1 MGLTIARGSGEAL
14 ESLSYIFSRE
24 GFYMQ
29 RKAIAILILLFLS
42 ACTLMAQEVT
52 GSILGTVTDTSN
64 AIIPHAKVTVTN
76 TDRNAVLRTTTT
88 DNNGYYVA
96 PLLPVGHYA
105 VSVAAQ
111 GFKTFSKTGIEL
123 NVSDRLAVNAVLS
136 PGSVQEVV
144 TVEAN
149 ALQVETQSPTA
160 GGLIDGTQI
169 RELALSARNYE
180 EMVALMPGVSSAVS
194 DTIFVGVETPGGGTN
209 EIDFSINGSRFSQ
222 NNWTIDGADNVDRG
236 GNFSLLNFPSVDA
249 IAEFK
254 VLRSLYSPEYGR
266 GAGGEIDIITRSGG
280 NKFHGGLYEFFRN
293 DVLNANRYLNQHF
306 ADPTQRLSRPPLRYN
321 DFGGTFGGPIFIPGH
336 YNAER
341 NKTFF
346 FFSEEVRRII
356 TSSTT
361 LVTVPNA
368 NERKGIF
375 TDATGAPLT
384 ICTSYDANGN
394 CLTTNP
400 TGIIS
405 PASFN
410 PAAVAYLKDIYSH
423 IPLPQDPIGDKLTMS
438 GKNQFNY
445 RQELIR
451 VDHTFSPKLMVT
463 GRWMHDDIPTVNPAG
478 LFGFTNVLGYATS
491 QTNSP
496 GKNLLV
502 RGTWTI
508 KPTVLNEMGY
518 SWSSGGIVSNPVG
531 TSTFANS
538 PDVVK
543 AIQLPFASPLPRIP
557 NLAFGSLSGLAGFGP
572 YRDFNINHN
581 WFDNLTWVLGKHT
594 VKVGFSYS
602 RYQKNEN
609 DAGGNPS
616 NGSFGFFSVDPNSL
630 LATPQQE
637 WASFL
642 LGNVQ
647 TFNQAQQDFHNKIRQ
662 HTLEAY
668 AQDEFRLLRNLTL
681 TYGVRYTYYGQP
693 VDDLGRATNFYP
705 AFYNPGL
712 APQLDPT
719 GALVPG
725 TGQPNNGLIITGLS
739 PVADASQPS
748 PFGHAVARQTFGDF
762 APRFGLAWDPFGN
775 GKTSIRTGFGMFYD
789 APAIGFLENNLFINP
804 PFVGKVSIS
813 NTTFDNPAGAA
824 PNPNT
829 SPEFVKGVATR
840 WHLPYTEMWS
850 LDVQQE
856 LPMRFIL
863 DVGYYGSAGRH
874 LIGIVD
880 INQPLAGAYL
890 APSETA
896 ITGATNPITASNT
909 GVLNRVRPFQGYGAI
924 NVSSPIFKSNYH
936 ALQTSLQKRFRGGA
950 QINLNYTWSHDLT
963 NAGNDFATPQQNTN
977 LRAEYGPADF
987 DRRHIFD
994 ANFIYEFPWM
1004 KSQHGV
1010 IGHLLGGWE
1019 FSGIITYES
1028 GLFMTANGVITDPA
1042 GLGLLDPNAN
1052 SDSTSNFGSI
1062 AAGRPNQISNP
1073 NVNAP
1078 HTAEQWFN
1086 TAAFVDPGVSGL
1098 VLPGNERRGSI
1109 RGPGVERWDLSLFK
1123 NIKVTEGSAFQ
1134 FRLETFNV
1142 FNHTNFQQID
1152 LGTQSGTFGQVLST
1166 HEPRI
1171 LQLGLKYNF

>member
-1 MGLTIARGSGEAL
+1 ML
-14 ESLSYIFSRE
+14 
-24 GFYMQ
+24 
-29 RKAIAILILLFLS
+29 RKAITIAILLFLS
-42 ACTLMAQEVT
+42 AFAVMAQETT
-52 GSILGTVTDTSN
+52 GTILGTVTDTTG

-76 TDRNAVLRTTTT
+76 TDRNAVLRTVPA

-96 PLLPVGHYA
+96 PLLPVGHY
-105 VSVAAQ
+105 SVAVGAQ
-111 GFKTFSKTGIEL
+111 GFKTYSKTGIEL
-123 NVSDRLAVNAVLS
+123 NVSDRLTVNAVLQ

-144 TVEAN
+144 SVESN

-194 DTIFVGVETPGGGTN
+194 DKIFVGVETPGGGTN

-254 VLRSLYSPEYGR
+254 VLRSLYSPEFGR

-280 NKFHGGLYEFFRN
+280 NKYHGGVYEFFRN
-293 DVLNANRYLNQHF
+293 DVLNANSYLNKHI
-306 ADPTQRLSRPPLRYN
+306 AAPAPALPRDPLRYN
-321 DFGGTFGGPIFIPGH
+321 DFGGTIGGPIFIPGH
-336 YNAER
+336 YNTEK

-356 TSSTT
+356 TSTTT

-375 TDATGAPLT
+375 DPVAFPAGV
-384 ICTSYDANGN
+384 CTSYDTTTSPPT
-394 CLTTNP
+394 CLNP
-400 TGIIS
+400 VNTIS

-423 IPLPQDPIGDKLTMS
+423 IPLPQDPAKDQLTES

-445 RQELIR
+445 RQEIIR
-451 VDHTFSPKLMVT
+451 IDHTFTPKLMVT
-463 GRWMHDDIPTVNPAG
+463 GRWMNDDIPTVNPAG

-491 QTNSP
+491 DTNSP

-502 RGTWTI
+502 RGTATI
-508 KPTVLNEMGY
+508 TPTLLNELGY

-531 TSTFANS
+531 TSTITNS
-538 PDVVK
+538 PDVVAAVK
-543 AIQLPFASPLPRIP
+543 LPIPSSLPRIP

-616 NGSFGFFSVDPNSL
+616 NGSFGFFNVDPTG
-630 LATPQQE
+630 AVTPQQE

-642 LGNVQ
+642 LGDVQ
-647 TFNQAQQDFHNKIRQ
+647 TFTQFKQDFHNKIRQ

-668 AQDEFRLLRNLTL
+668 VQDEFRLLRNLTL

-693 VDDLGRATNFYP
+693 VDDLGRATNFDP

-712 APQLDPT
+712 APSLDPT
-719 GALVPG
+719 GALIPG
-725 TGQPNNGLIITGLS
+725 TGQPQNGVIITGLS

-748 PFGHAVARQTFGDF
+748 PFGHAVARQTFDNF

-775 GKTSIRTGFGMFYD
+775 GKTSIRAGVGMFYD
-789 APAIGFLENNLFINP
+789 APAIGFLENNLFVNP
-804 PFVGKVSIS
+804 PFVGSLSIA
-813 NTTFDNPAGAA
+813 NTTFDNPGSVAAG
-824 PNPNT
+824 PNT
-829 SPEFVKGVATR
+829 TPQFMKGVATN

-856 LPMRFIL
+856 LPMKFIL
-863 DVGYYGSAGRH
+863 DVGYYGSASKH

-880 INQPLAGAYL
+880 INQPAAGAYL
-890 APSETA
+890 NPSETA
-896 ITGATNPITASNT
+896 ITGATSPITASNT
-909 GVLNRVRPFQGYGAI
+909 GVLDRVRPFQGYGPI
-924 NVSSPIFKSNYH
+924 NVSDPIFKANYNS
-936 ALQTSLQKRFRGGA
+936 LQSSLQKHFRGGA
-950 QINLNYTWSHDLT
+950 QINLNYTWSHALT

-994 ANFIYEFPWM
+994 ANFIYQLPWM
-1004 KSQHGV
+1004 KSQEGWV
-1010 IGHLLGGWE
+1010 GHLLGGWE

-1028 GLFMTANGVITDPA
+1028 GLFLTANGVASDSA
-1042 GLGLLDPNAN
+1042 GLGLLDPFAN
-1052 SDSTSNFGSI
+1052 QDSTSNFGSI
-1062 AAGRPNQISNP
+1062 APGRPDQIGDP
-1073 NVNAP
+1073 NAHAP
-1078 HTAEQWFN
+1078 HTADQWFN
-1086 TAAFVDPGVSGL
+1086 TLAFLHTVITPTGPVLVSNDPTGL
-1098 VLPGNERRGSI
+1098 VPGNEKRGSI
-1109 RGPGVERWDLSLFK
+1109 RGPGVERWDVSLFK
-1123 NIKVTEGSAFQ
+1123 NIRVTEGSNFQ

-1142 FNHTNFQQID
+1142 FNHTNFQQIN
-1152 LGTQSGTFGQVLST
+1152 LATQSGTFGQVTST